1 MNAFPPP
8 SAAQP
13 TPDLSRDQLVASSAA
28 WLAVSL
34 NLGCQGV
41 GYIYQRR
48 WRAFW
53 LGGLAAFSAALAL
66 GLGSA
71 SLVTQLPVASRPPGL
86 EDNSEL
92 SVGAL
97 MLGAYAGLM
106 AVGIGSAVEA
116 GVAVNR
122 ARRRLGR
129 P

>member
-1 MNAFPPP
+1 M
-8 SAAQP
+8 
-13 TPDLSRDQLVASSAA
+13 ASSAP

-34 NLGCQGV
+34 NLGCQGL

-53 LGGLAAFSAALAL
+53 LGGLAAISTAVALGVGSAA
-66 GLGSA
+66 
-71 SLVTQLPVASRPPGL
+71 LVTQLPMASRPPGL
-86 EDNSEL
+86 EDDIRL
-92 SVGAL
+92 SGAGFMVG
-97 MLGAYAGLM
+97 GYAGVI

-116 GVAVNR
+116 GMAVNR